1 MQDFRGQGGFVD
13 MKAFQ
18 SDSLVGDMGSLFQGM
33 DGLFAQEGNSIN
45 NKDTTVHFNEQ
56 QEYKDPSMAGL
67 QPFAVPDDVPG
78 DFSMPGVLPTGEIPG
93 SGFGYHG
100 AEDLIPPHDSLC
112 NTAGQETG
120 SRNVIPQDDGFQS
133 SASWYCGSQNGGS
146 APGLVSGGTFGFDI
160 DVDGFPPANLPYT
173 PGDMGWNNAFRP
185 LPSYPL
191 QQAEP
196 VLSIAGAGA
205 VHPSD
210 GPCVQLPLGQLPVQ
224 QPIHWAGQWGAQQP
238 AVQSSPTSF
247 PAFVHSD
254 FLGFPSHHP
263 PPPLHHAHHIS
274 PLPSL
279 PYQANMPQPV
289 GGEYLSGRQPL
300 LGKSN
305 VGGNIHGQSSL
316 GSSNASNAFGV
327 GRNQRNLANPRSG
340 SLSGN
345 ASSRLTGKPP
355 SSAQAKSNSTLRQ
368 QPLQVHNHYPQIGLR
383 SSPNFPVF
391 LPYGAPN
398 VDHEGNPTP
407 SYPPVEVAAL
417 PVPAYGNPTAGEDF
431 PAELIAVPCTAE
443 QFDAYPKITGEIESP
458 GLLLDLAEPAAQN
471 KTEVA
476 QNTSAQSN
484 QSKKSNQSKIPLD
497 PRIKS
502 RAAQGAT
509 STQVQTAKKAA
520 TPRDTTPAR
529 QNIPAVVSQAV
540 SSQTITASAGLGS
553 NTQWPQPLHA
563 LVPPQSQQP
572 AAQTGVIGQDGT
584 YCPQGPLVVAGCG
597 LGTALPTTFGKANA
611 SHDIKVDNSRNAKKN
626 KDPNSS
632 PSRVYTAPIYP
643 NPPFGPLL
651 AENRRLF
658 TYTPNCQLTAGR
670 AFTSEE
676 LRQYVDSRRC
686 IMWVQQA
693 PSQCAGRMDPDDKRC
708 RWASCPIN
716 ARSISSGW
724 LRVALDE
731 FPNLTSDGT
740 KDPFKVAGLL
750 HLWCFEQIFD
760 PMEFY
765 TTCRLFPDARQLPK
779 ETVNAMAINRETDR
793 DIVEECY
800 IKWFQ
805 DHEEEY
811 NQHGAVTQPREH
823 QKSLSYALI
832 KYHLDNQTTARQKA
846 RASRNQDKA
855 TDRQK
860 TIDVHVGDLS
870 LYARVSKNCRATAK
884 LAQSQQTQEAIIV
897 DDDGDTTSGDN
908 MSIGWSPAA
917 EDVTTT
923 ESNSS
928 PVTDQEM
935 PPPIS
940 KATKVARTRNVFETP
955 SKPTTSRNATNLKIN
970 IPGTTSNT
978 MERPGKNKATD
989 DVDMS
994 DFVADEATKDVPRFD
1009 LLNPDSWKEKTPAP
1023 ASPIEQYFN
1032 PLSSP
1037 LAGIAAPAVMQTSL
1051 SSPVVRG
1058 SIVARGLTAQQA
1070 LLAKAQE
1077 RHRRKSAATQGVT
1090 PQQPSLQ
1097 GGSKRKRDEEHM
1109 EPGCVSDDRRPAK
1122 MQHLDQP
1129 SLKRKRHED
1138 DMTETSPSPKRRRS
1152 EIDLT
1157 APNLM
1162 GQQQANALSAQAAE
1176 SVAPVAAQVTQQTT
1190 GAAIVATNEPNAP
1203 NTSSN
1208 NQPDNVSEGIAEFPD
1223 MHGMKTLDSL
1233 FEGSAADLDVDSLVE
1248 TFEWPQ

>member
-1 MQDFRGQGGFVD
+1 MRVAAGMDSMEAPMQDFRGQGGAWMGFLR
-13 MKAFQ
+13 KRATASTTKTQQ
-18 SDSLVGDMGSLFQGM
+18 SIS
-33 DGLFAQEGNSIN
+33 
-45 NKDTTVHFNEQ
+45 NEQ

-263 PPPLHHAHHIS
+263 PPPLPPRTSYFTA
-274 PLPSL
+274 PLTALPSKHAATCGRRISLWAPALARKVKRWRQYSRPEL
-279 PYQANMPQPV
+279 PWLV
-289 GGEYLSGRQPL
+289 EC
-300 LGKSN
+300 
-305 VGGNIHGQSSL
+305 QS
-316 GSSNASNAFGV
+316 AFAA
-327 GRNQRNLANPRSG
+327 LPTS
-340 SLSGN
+340 
-345 ASSRLTGKPP
+345 
-355 SSAQAKSNSTLRQ
+355 
-368 QPLQVHNHYPQIGLR
+368 R
-383 SSPNFPVF
+383 SS

-884 LAQSQQTQEAIIV
+884 LAQSQQTQEDIIV

-1162 GQQQANALSAQAAE
+1162 GQQQANVLSAQAAE